1 MSKRTRWMFI
11 GVGVALVLLVL
22 ALSTSDSRLAV
33 ETARVERGPLATA
46 VVEEGRTRVRER
58 YVVAAPVAGRLAR
71 IAVEAGDAVAE
82 GTPLARLFPMPEDP
96 RTLGV
101 TRARAAA
108 ADARRREAEAR
119 LEEAETRVAQLE
131 RDVARTD
138 VLVADSILSSQ
149 EGEQA
154 RLALATARQ
163 QVSAVRAAVRAA
175 EADLAAA
182 RAALTGTNPQSSG
195 PAVPVTAPTAG
206 RVLRVLE
213 ESERVV
219 PAGTPL
225 VEIGDA
231 GGLEVVVDV
240 LSEDAVRIVPGALV
254 RIEEWGGDR
263 ALRGTVRL
271 VEPDAFT
278 EVSAL
283 GVEEQRVNVIADL
296 AAPPPSLGSGYRVEA
311 HIVTWQRDSVL
322 RVPTSALFQ
331 RDGAWHVFAVEG
343 DEAALRPVEI
353 GHRATEA
360 AEVLSGLD
368 EGDTVILFPSDQVE
382 AGVRVR

>member
-1 MSKRTRWMFI
+1 MSKRTRWAL
-11 GVGVALVLLVL
+11 VGAAVALVLLIF
-22 ALSTSDSRLAV
+22 ALSTSDSGLAV
-33 ETARVERGPLATA
+33 ETARVERGPLATT

-58 YVVAAPVAGRLAR
+58 YVVAAPVSGRLAR
-71 IAVEAGDAVAE
+71 IAVEAGDAVSE

-96 RTLGV
+96 RSLGV
-101 TRARAAA
+101 TRARVAAA
-108 ADARRREAEAR
+108 EARRREAEAR

-163 QVSAVRAAVRAA
+163 QVRAVRAAVRAA

-182 RAALTGTNPQSSG
+182 RAALTGASPQAGG

-240 LSEDAVRIVPGALV
+240 LSEDAVRIAPGAPV

-296 AAPPPSLGSGYRVEA
+296 ADPPPSLGSGYRVEA
-311 HIVTWQRDSVL
+311 HIVTWQGDSVL

-331 RDGAWHVFAVEG
+331 RDGAWHVFTIEG
-343 DEAALRPVEI
+343 GEAALRAVEI

-360 AEVLSGLD
+360 AEVLGGLD
-368 EGDTVILFPSDQVE
+368 EGDAVILFPSDQVE